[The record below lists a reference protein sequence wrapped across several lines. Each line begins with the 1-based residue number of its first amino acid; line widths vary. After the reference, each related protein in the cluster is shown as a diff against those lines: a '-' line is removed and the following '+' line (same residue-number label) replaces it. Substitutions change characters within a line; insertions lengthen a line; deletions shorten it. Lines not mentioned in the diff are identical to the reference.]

1 MAVLNKIR
9 QRSIFLIIVIA
20 LALFSF
26 VIGDVLNN
34 LGSSSGSDSVI
45 AIINGEEVDRNY
57 FMSRVENMQRQ
68 SSGQMTN
75 TQAMNRV
82 WDNEVRSKVM
92 KYQYDLLG
100 LSVERDYM
108 RDLLENNLG
117 SFDEFKNEAGLFDE
131 YKLNEFISNLKA
143 ISPETTTLGGTQ

>member
-82 WDNEVRSKVM
+82 WDNEVRSELIIIGK
-92 KYQYDLLG
+92 
-100 LSVERDYM
+100 
-108 RDLLENNLG
+108 
-117 SFDEFKNEAGLFDE
+117 
-131 YKLNEFISNLKA
+131 KL
-143 ISPETTTLGGTQ
+143 

>member
-1 MAVLNKIR
+1 MHLR
-9 QRSIFLIIVIA
+9 Y
-20 LALFSF
+20 SF

-100 LSVERDYM
+100 LSVEDYM

-117 SFDEFKNEAGLFDE
+117 SFDEFKNELVC
-131 YKLNEFISNLKA
+131 LMNIS
-143 ISPETTTLGGTQ
+143 